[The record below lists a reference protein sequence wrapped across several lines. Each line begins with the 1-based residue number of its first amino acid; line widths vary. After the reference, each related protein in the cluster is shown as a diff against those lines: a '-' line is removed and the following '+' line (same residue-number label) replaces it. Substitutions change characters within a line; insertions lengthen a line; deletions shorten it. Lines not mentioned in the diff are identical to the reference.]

1 MRRAPLLS
9 AGLIA
14 LSLVAKPACAGTFT
28 AGASLGVATGSGK
41 TQGTV
46 AGVVGY
52 QAGLAAAG
60 AVFGGV
66 DQSLAVQTSGGD
78 ARWGTSARLGVSI
91 PVAGSLYAVTGY
103 HYGSGPNAT
112 SVGAGYER
120 GFGPTFGR
128 AEYRRFFREGG
139 LGSTDNVSVTFGL
152 RF

>member
-1 MRRAPLLS
+1 MRFAPLLP
-9 AGLIA
+9 AALLA
-14 LSLVAKPACAGTFT
+14 LSLSAPASAGTFT

-41 TQGTV
+41 TQGTA

-52 QAGLAAAG
+52 QTGLAAEG

-91 PVAGSLYAVTGY
+91 PVAGALYGVAGY
-103 HYGSGPNAT
+103 HYGSGPNA
-112 SVGAGYER
+112 SSLGAGYER

-128 AEYRRFFREGG
+128 IEYRRFFREGG
-139 LGSTDNVSVTFGL
+139 LGSTDNVSVTFGF